1 VCPVHGDGHTYPEV
15 GTPYDEPMT
24 GTSMKAITYG
34 SYGGPDVLSVSEVVR
49 PHPADGEVSIRVQ
62 AAEACKSDTEM
73 RSCSFSASWLS
84 VPMRL
89 VLGVRRPR
97 RPILGLYFAG
107 VIDAVGPGVEGFA
120 VGDEVYGTTGLRLG
134 AYGEYLVLPAKATIA
149 PKPTSM
155 TFAEAA
161 ALPLGA
167 SNALNGLRRAEV
179 GAGDRVLV
187 NGAGGAI
194 GAYGVQ
200 IARLM
205 GGEVTAVDAAYK
217 ESFVRSMGATTFVDY
232 HTTDLAT
239 LGDRFDV
246 IFDMVPS
253 TPIRRMLD
261 LLQPD
266 GRYVSGNPRFTTMLR
281 ASRLPFTD
289 DRIHTATD
297 GESRAALTE
306 LAAMVDEGKLVG
318 IVDRVLP
325 MEQAAEAHR
334 LVDTEQRLGAVVL
347 AIGPDAQQHRAAITT

>member
-1 VCPVHGDGHTYPEV
+1 
-15 GTPYDEPMT
+15 MR
-24 GTSMKAITYG
+24 AITYD
-34 SYGGPDVLSVSEVVR
+34 SYGGPEVLSISEVER
-49 PHPADGEVSIRVQ
+49 PQPADDQVSIRVQ

-97 RPILGLYFAG
+97 RPVLGLYFAG
-107 VIDAVGPGVEGFA
+107 VIEAVGSDVTGFE

-134 AYGEYLVLPAKATIA
+134 SYGEHLVLPAKAIMA

-167 SNALNGLRRAEV
+167 CNALNGLRRAEV
-179 GAGDRVLV
+179 GAGDKVLI
-187 NGAGGAI
+187 NGAGGVI

-200 IARLM
+200 IARML
-205 GGEVTAVDAAYK
+205 GAEVTGVDAAHK
-217 ESFVRSMGATTFVDY
+217 ESFVRSMGAATFVDY
-232 HTTDLAT
+232 QATDVMT
-239 LGDRFDV
+239 LDDRYDV

-253 TPIRRMLD
+253 TPIRRMLA
-261 LLQPD
+261 LLGPD

-281 ASRLPFTD
+281 ASRLPLTD
-289 DRIHTATD
+289 DRIQTATD
-297 GESRAALTE
+297 GESRAAFTE
-306 LAAMVDEGKLVG
+306 LAAMVDEGHLVG

-325 MEQAAEAHR
+325 MEQVAEAHR
-334 LVDTEQRLGAVVL
+334 LVDAEQRLGAIVL
-347 AIGPDAQQHRAAITT
+347 AIGPDAEQRRASTTT